1 MFLGL
6 RKIKGI
12 NDSDFKNLFNQSFF
26 NVFEKEIEKHIKN
39 GLLIKEE
46 ENIRLTDKGLD
57 LANVVMSD
65 FV

>member
-1 MFLGL
+1 M
-6 RKIKGI
+6 K
-12 NDSDFKNLFNQSFF
+12 
-26 NVFEKEIEKHIKN
+26 VKEIEKHINN